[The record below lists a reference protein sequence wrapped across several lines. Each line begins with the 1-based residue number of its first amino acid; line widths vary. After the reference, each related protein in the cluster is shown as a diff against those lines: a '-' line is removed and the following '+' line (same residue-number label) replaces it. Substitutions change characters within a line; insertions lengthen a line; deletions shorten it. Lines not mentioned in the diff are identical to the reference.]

1 MELNDILSAYLSRH
15 GYKSAGDNLA
25 PWDVIMPTLIM
36 DVCYT
41 TYDEHIAPN
50 KFIHAE
56 KRYSNMLSKYIGI
69 YFRDFW
75 RIWNEDESAFIV
87 DLMDSF
93 REYINTH
100 VEIVANAIW
109 RKLDKFDR
117 QERELLSR
125 IILCNILS
133 QASGMIHKHVFPM
146 ADENIEKVSF
156 YSYALMN
163 AIGDK
168 RRVLPKNIDLNTYE
182 DVRNSVINLVGKIK
196 EFKEL
201 C

>member
-1 MELNDILSAYLSRH
+1 MELNDILSAYLSRK
-15 GYKSAGDNLA
+15 GLRAKDEKLV

-41 TYDEHIAPN
+41 TYDEHIASN

-56 KRYSNMLSKYIGI
+56 KRYSNMLSKYICI

-75 RIWNEDESAFIV
+75 RIWNDDESAYIV

-109 RKLDKFDR
+109 RKLDKSGEND
-117 QERELLSR
+117 RELLSR
-125 IILCNILS
+125 IMLCNILS
-133 QASGMIHKHVFPM
+133 QAAGMIHKHVFSGT
-146 ADENIEKVSF
+146 DENIAKVSF
-156 YSYALMN
+156 YSYVLMN

-168 RRVLPKNIDLNTYE
+168 RRVLPQNIDLNTYA
-182 DVRNSVINLVGKIK
+182 DVKNSVINLVGKIK

>member
-1 MELNDILSAYLSRH
+1 MELNDILSAYLSRK
-15 GYKSAGDNLA
+15 GLRAKDEKLV

-41 TYDEHIAPN
+41 AYDEHIAPN

-87 DLMDSF
+87 ELMDSF

-100 VEIVANAIW
+100 VEIVSNAIW
-109 RKLDKFDR
+109 RKLDKFDGK
-117 QERELLSR
+117 ERELISR
-125 IILCNILS
+125 IMLCNILS
-133 QASGMIHKHVFPM
+133 QAAGMIHKHIFSKKN
-146 ADENIEKVSF
+146 DDIEKVSF

-163 AIGDK
+163 AVGDK
-168 RRVLPKNIDLNTYE
+168 KLLPAQNIDLNTYE
-182 DVRNSVINLVGKIK
+182 DVRNSVISLVGKIK
-196 EFKEL
+196 EFKGL

>member
-1 MELNDILSAYLSRH
+1 MELNDILSAYLSRK
-15 GYKSAGDNLA
+15 GLRAKDEKLV

-41 TYDEHIAPN
+41 AYDEHIASN

-56 KRYSNMLSKYIGI
+56 KRYSNMLSKYICI

-75 RIWNEDESAFIV
+75 RIWNDDESAYIV

-109 RKLDKFDR
+109 RKLDKFDEK
-117 QERELLSR
+117 ERELITR
-125 IILCNILS
+125 IMLCNILS
-133 QASGMIHKHVFPM
+133 QAAGMIHSHVFSKSN
-146 ADENIEKVSF
+146 DDIDKVVF

-163 AIGDK
+163 AVGDK
-168 RRVLPKNIDLNTYE
+168 KLLPAQNIDLNTYE
-182 DVRNSVINLVGKIK
+182 DVRNSVISLVGKIK